1 MISRILVAGGYGV
14 VGSNAARLLRKAGFD
29 GSIGIAG
36 RNPERGEALATEI
49 GAKCHYLDNSDQASV
64 AAVLEDYDLVL
75 AVLKDPMGHLLEG
88 ALAKGRGFVGITQS
102 PDTVAPML
110 FRVRGGN
117 SGSPVVTLGHWQA
130 GMATSA
136 ARMLARRFK
145 AVSDIR
151 IAALYDRADPMG
163 PMATED
169 TGEYMSRALIR
180 EDGLWRWVEARP
192 AVRTVEREGAEP
204 FQAIPMGV
212 LDTVSLGAV
221 TGARNVRFDI
231 GVGQS
236 EGSAAGGRASHEVH
250 FELEGIGHDGRP
262 LEVRAVLSDPEG
274 QAHLTGIG
282 LVAAAQALVDAGG
295 SGAAGWQL
303 PETLIDPERALG
315 LAARFGAALRESAPE
330 GRSERRSDSAFD
342 PATAEPETQ
351 G

>member
-14 VGSNAARLLRKAGFD
+14 VGSNAARLLRKAGFE
-29 GSIGIAG
+29 GRLGIAG
-36 RNPERGEALATEI
+36 RNPERGEPLAREI
-49 GAKCHYLDNSDQASV
+49 GAQCHYLNNSDQASIT
-64 AAVLEDYDLVL
+64 AVLDEYDLIL
-75 AVLKDPMGHLLEG
+75 AVLKDPKGHLLDG
-88 ALAKGRGFVGITQS
+88 ALARGIGFVGITQS

-110 FRVRGGN
+110 FRVRSAS

-145 AVSDIR
+145 TVSDIR

-163 PMATED
+163 TMATED

-180 EDGLWRWVEARP
+180 ENGLWLWVEARP
-192 AVRTVEREGAEP
+192 AVRTVERHGAEP

-236 EGSAAGGRASHEVH
+236 KGSAAGGRASHEVH
-250 FELEGIGHDGRP
+250 FELDGIGHDGQQ

-282 LVAAAQALVDAGG
+282 LVAVAQALVDAGE
-295 SGAAGWQL
+295 SQTSGWQL
-303 PETLIDPERALG
+303 PETLIDPERALD
-315 LAARFGAALRESAPE
+315 LAARFGATLRESAPE
-330 GRSERRSDSAFD
+330 GDAERRSDFANA
-342 PATAEPETQ
+342 ATPLPEMQ